1 MHLSKKWTDKLA
13 ALPESGMGYQ
23 VVDVHLKDG
32 RVVREVIVINCEV
45 MVEQGNQSFS
55 EGDIQD
61 VELHKS

>member
-1 MHLSKKWTDKLA
+1 MKV
-13 ALPESGMGYQ
+13 LPESGMGYQ